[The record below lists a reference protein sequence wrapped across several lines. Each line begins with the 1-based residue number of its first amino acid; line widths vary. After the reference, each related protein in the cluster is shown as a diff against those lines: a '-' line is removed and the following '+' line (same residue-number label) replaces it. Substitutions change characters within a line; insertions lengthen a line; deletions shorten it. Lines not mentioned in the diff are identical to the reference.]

1 MRESESC
8 LRARDQMAV
17 TSELRN
23 ADSCRGERR
32 QFWAQHGQG
41 EFYSTHFVLYIF
53 FPNTVDD
60 LLEIQCIVF
69 QSFPVVCTLASL
81 TQNGQLMGGQ
91 RGRGHVIWISDWWVG
106 QAQMSRDDSMMWVTS
121 PGPVGIWLLWGS
133 SGPLHIFIKVHL
145 VYQAADIQPWGMEK
159 GNEFVVITVNLGE
172 SMLQNANVLFPLK
185 VNFLKRL
192 TAASANGKWRSH
204 WIWIEHREHK
214 LILWDGYDSVSV
226 NIKYLFQ
233 ETGKIDCKL
242 EKDTELTLL

>member
-32 QFWAQHGQG
+32 EFWAQHGQG

-53 FPNTVDD
+53 FPNTAED

-91 RGRGHVIWISDWWVG
+91 RGRGHVI
-106 QAQMSRDDSMMWVTS
+106 
-121 PGPVGIWLLWGS
+121 
-133 SGPLHIFIKVHL
+133 
-145 VYQAADIQPWGMEK
+145 
-159 GNEFVVITVNLGE
+159 
-172 SMLQNANVLFPLK
+172 
-185 VNFLKRL
+185 
-192 TAASANGKWRSH
+192 
-204 WIWIEHREHK
+204 
-214 LILWDGYDSVSV
+214 
-226 NIKYLFQ
+226 
-233 ETGKIDCKL
+233 
-242 EKDTELTLL
+242 